1 MNDSTEFHESQNDSA
16 DVNFDELQYLSMHLG
31 PQRQPMKTLVPLTIV
46 YVVMSITG
54 IFGNLSVCCVIL
66 RIPSMRSATNYY
78 LFSLA
83 VSDLLILL
91 LGMEWMVVSSP
102 YLPSGLESRTRCNW
116 YFFFQGCP
124 MIFMCIGS
132 SIPGFLVWASVRYE
146 HLYPKCKQTAFFL
159 YLQRLITGYSFS
171 GPPTLQFWR
180 SWLFLWKG
188 L

>member
-1 MNDSTEFHESQNDSA
+1 MNDSNEFHESQNDSA

-91 LGMEWMVVSSP
+91 LGME
-102 YLPSGLESRTRCNW
+102 
-116 YFFFQGCP
+116 
-124 MIFMCIGS
+124 
-132 SIPGFLVWASVRYE
+132 
-146 HLYPKCKQTAFFL
+146 
-159 YLQRLITGYSFS
+159 
-171 GPPTLQFWR
+171 
-180 SWLFLWKG
+180 
-188 L
+188 